1 MVAHLFMNNRETMRP
16 FTWSLNG
23 ELFFASLD
31 VLFKKQAY
39 HNNQLL
45 ACCQSSV
52 LDEPPTHNGH
62 NPGDVFFPAAES
74 PAHLKPPHL
83 VGLCKYSSFF
93 KLLFYFLSSSTN
105 HVCLYQHVRC
115 YCLCLGSF
123 WNQPNFGC

>member
-62 NPGDVFFPAAES
+62 NPGDVFFPGCRVPRTFKAPQFCWS
-74 PAHLKPPHL
+74 LQVFVFFQVVVL
-83 VGLCKYSSFF
+83 FSFII
-93 KLLFYFLSSSTN
+93 N
-105 HVCLYQHVRC
+105 
-115 YCLCLGSF
+115 
-123 WNQPNFGC
+123 